1 MDSPNN
7 LGPRNTLRLMS
18 QAEHL
23 VSVSSSAELD
33 GLLQDAPQEAVIRVL
48 GEGSNV
54 ILYDTLPGITILMD
68 IEGREMISDDG
79 QKILLRAGAGEN
91 WHALVLWCHHQG
103 FHGLANLALIP
114 GSVGAAPIQNI
125 GAYGVEV
132 AQWIH
137 GVHATHRS
145 TGRHA
150 VLTSDECDF
159 CYRDSVF
166 KHAAGEDWIITAVDF
181 ELSRDAPVEAYYPA
195 LRERLSEAELTHD
208 AVLASVMA
216 IRRERL
222 PDPVITPNVGS
233 FFKNPIVAEDEAGQL
248 RATHPELPVFSAPEG
263 KAKISAAWLIDQLDW
278 RGKEHAGVRVSA
290 DHALVLEGCG
300 ARVATPWLALADA
313 IAQSVQETFGI
324 LLELEPTV
332 MGVSMGCAEDA

>member
-1 MDSPNN
+1 MGLADN
-7 LGPRNTLRLMS
+7 LSTRNTLRLMS
-18 QAEHL
+18 EAEHL
-23 VSVSSSAELD
+23 VSVSSSVELD
-33 GLLQDAPQEAVIRVL
+33 GLLRDAPQDGVTRVL

-54 ILYDTLPGITILMD
+54 ILHDTLPGTTIVMA
-68 IEGREMISDDG
+68 IEGREVISDDG

-91 WHALVLWCHHQG
+91 WHSLVLWCHHQG

-137 GVHATHRS
+137 GVHATHRR

-150 VLTSDECDF
+150 VLTPDECDF
-159 CYRDSVF
+159 RYRDSVF

-181 ELSRDAPVEAYYPA
+181 QLSRDAPVEADYPS
-195 LRERLSEAELTHD
+195 LRARLTETEPTHD

-233 FFKNPIVAEDEAGQL
+233 FFKNPIVAEEDVAQL
-248 RATHPELPVFSAPEG
+248 RATYPELPVFAAPEG
-263 KAKISAAWLIDQLDW
+263 KIKISAAWLIDQLGW
-278 RGKEHAGVRVSA
+278 RGREQAGVRVSA

-300 ARVATPWLALADA
+300 ARLATPWLALSDA
-313 IAQSVQETFGI
+313 IAESVKETFGI
-324 LLELEPTV
+324 VLELEPIV
-332 MGVSMGCAEDA
+332 MGVSMGCADDG